1 MNLFPYHQLHIE
13 RGTIQ
18 ALSDEEHNNH
28 MQFCVRWKGGLTL
41 RLFFRWSSYWILIEK
56 EDTIFQSIRLD
67 KKQYVMETLQKNI
80 RDIER
85 GQFSR
90 KKSTAQLVAQ
100 IVQQK
105 QLTSCM
111 NNTKWDLFRTAML
124 EEMPFPPPYEIK
136 TLFDKDEIFIKN
148 FITNDASY
156 QGCYIDEDFVNLN
169 YKTIEYLVI
178 KTRYYHTSGG
188 RLVSHKIWNDAT
200 SQFLELMKKYHIPYV
215 PYETFND
222 TFFIY
227 GYYRSSQM

>member
-28 MQFCVRWKGGLTL
+28 TLFCVRWKGGLTL

-67 KKQYVMETLQKNI
+67 KKQYVMETLQKKI

-90 KKSTAQLVAQ
+90 KKSTAELVAQ

-111 NNTKWDLFRTAML
+111 NNTKWDLFRSTML

-136 TLFDKDEIFIKN
+136 TLFDEDDIFIKN
-148 FITNDASY
+148 FITNDASC

-215 PYETFND
+215 LCETFND